1 MNVAAP
7 AAAAVAPPAPSAWA
21 PFSSRAFLVVWLA
34 VLVSNTGTWV
44 RDVASGWLMTELS
57 PSPLAVALVQGA
69 TTLPVFLLSLPAG
82 ALADIV
88 DRRKFLIGVQAFLL
102 LVGLA
107 LALAVGSG
115 AMSPGLLLGLTL
127 LGGIGAALSGPAFQS
142 VVPELVGK
150 AELRAAV
157 ALNSLGINV
166 ARAIGPALG
175 GAIVAAAGAATAYL
189 VDAASYVLVIGAFL
203 WWRRAPAPS
212 DLPPEAFG
220 GAVRT
225 GLRYAAGSAELR
237 RVLVRAAAFF
247 LFASAY
253 WALLPLV
260 ARGKLQADAAFYGV
274 LLACIGAGA
283 VAGALLLPRLKLSG
297 GTLVLA
303 GTALTS
309 AATAALAL
317 SGARWLAPVL
327 LFAAGAA
334 WIAVLTNLN
343 VAAQS
348 VLPNW
353 VRARGLAVYLMV
365 FFGAMTAGSALWGA
379 VAQAVSVEAALLAA
393 AAGGLAAGFA
403 AAALAPLPAGEADL
417 APSLH
422 WPEPATAGPVP
433 GERGPVMVA
442 IEYRVDPADR
452 RAFLEALHRLSR
464 VRRRDGAFGWRAL
477 EDAEDPRRFEE
488 VFFAAS
494 WLDHLRQHRRVT
506 KADAELQAA
515 VLALHRGEAP
525 PRVRHMLAARPGD
538 EGAPAPLGNH
548 RHH

>member
-1 MNVAAP
+1 MS
-7 AAAAVAPPAPSAWA
+7 AAVPVAGESTAPAPSAWA
-21 PFSSRAFLVVWLA
+21 PFRSRAFLVVWLA
-34 VLVSNTGTWV
+34 VLVSSTGTWV

-57 PSPLAVALVQGA
+57 PSPLAVAMVQGA

-88 DRRKFLIGVQAFLL
+88 DRRRFLIGVQIFLL

-107 LALAVGSG
+107 LALAAGFG

-150 AELRAAV
+150 AELRVAV
-157 ALNSLGINV
+157 ALNSLGINI

-175 GAIVAAAGAATAYL
+175 GAIVAAAGAAAAYL
-189 VDAASYVLVIGAFL
+189 LDAASYLLVIAAFL
-203 WWRRAPAPS
+203 WWRRAPAPA

-220 GAVRT
+220 AAVRT
-225 GLRYAAGSAELR
+225 GLCYATGSVELR
-237 RVLVRAAAFF
+237 RVLARAAAFF

-253 WALLPLV
+253 WVLLPLV
-260 ARGKLQADAAFYGV
+260 ARGKLGADATFYGV
-274 LLACIGAGA
+274 LMASIGAGA
-283 VAGALLLPRLKLSG
+283 VVGALLLPRLRFSG
-297 GTLVLA
+297 GTIVLA
-303 GTALTS
+303 GTALT
-309 AATAALAL
+309 AVATAALAL
-317 SGARWLAPVL
+317 SGARWLAPGL
-327 LFAAGAA
+327 LFAAGVA

-348 VLPNW
+348 VLPSW

-393 AAGGLAAGFA
+393 AAGGLAAGLV

-417 APSLH
+417 TPSLH
-422 WPEPATAGPVP
+422 WPEPAAAWPVP
-433 GERGPVMVA
+433 GERGPVMVS
-442 IEYRVDPADR
+442 IEYEVEPADR

-464 VRRRDGAFGWRAL
+464 ARRRDGAFGWRAL
-477 EDAEDPRRFEE
+477 EDAEDRSRFEE
-488 VFFAAS
+488 VFFAVS

-506 KADAELQAA
+506 RTDAEWQTA
-515 VLALHRGEAP
+515 VLAFHRGEAP
-525 PRVRHMLAARPGD
+525 PRVRHMPAARPDDQGT
-538 EGAPAPLGNH
+538 PAPLGEH
-548 RHH
+548 RHY